1 MMLDMI
7 QNLLLGF
14 IISFGGLYDF
24 FENVPDWLN
33 DISLGIMLFLLP
45 LYTILLVLYYSRFET
60 FKQKTL
66 VVKVLLIVFGVVSF
80 LPTII
85 SAIADF
91 TWTLIG
97 ALCVVPFI
105 VFICYPAV
113 FSVLIPI
120 PVIIAAKADKKR
132 IAPMWWV
139 VYAAFVGISTVVMIV
154 FQVFF
159 KK

>member
-1 MMLDMI
+1 MI
-7 QNLLLGF
+7 L
-14 IISFGGLYDF
+14 

-33 DISLGIMLFLLP
+33 DISLGIMFFLLP
-45 LYTILLVLYYSRFET
+45 FYAVSIAFYYYSSGT
-60 FKQKTL
+60 FKQKSFI
-66 VVKVLLIVFGVVSF
+66 VKVLLIILGIASF

-85 SAIADF
+85 SAIEDF
-91 TWTLIG
+91 TWTFISFLTMI
-97 ALCVVPFI
+97 PFI
-105 VFICYPAV
+105 VFIYYPAV

>member
-1 MMLDMI
+1 MI
-7 QNLLLGF
+7 L
-14 IISFGGLYDF
+14 

-33 DISLGIMLFLLP
+33 DISLGIMFFLLP

-60 FKQKTL
+60 FKQKSFI
-66 VVKVLLIVFGVVSF
+66 VKVLLIILGIASF

-85 SAIADF
+85 SAIEDF
-91 TWTLIG
+91 TWTFISFLTMI
-97 ALCVVPFI
+97 PFI
-105 VFICYPAV
+105 VFIYYPAV